1 MYEEYD
7 MKKYLF
13 ALITMMSLLVSGC
26 NKPVS
31 NKSDGSEPIESSGGA
46 ISESSESESF
56 SSENNAPKGT
66 LENPYSIKEALDII
80 GTKTTISN
88 TKIYITGTVSGS
100 PYHNTTYNSYSAYLT
115 GDGAISTIQVYS
127 GTIDAKA
134 GQNDVK
140 DGDVVVAGGYYMYYS
155 KNSQAELAGDQTH
168 DYPIYYSIVRGS
180 GGGSSTE
187 YETLEDNGRET
198 ITTTITFTEE
208 NAATQRTTNS
218 RGQIMWQ
225 NGIVTMECDDGS
237 QYSTDWTR
245 VNPFRFYVGTYLHFR
260 VSSGQIKYIK
270 FVTDQYYPFQGSE
283 PITNGKV
290 TVESNTLAYV
300 FAKKNGTN
308 YIKIHKSVN
317 GQVSNVAVKQI
328 RMYSL
333 TVVSYK

>member
-1 MYEEYD
+1 

-13 ALITMMSLLVSGC
+13 ALIAMMSLLVTGC
-26 NKPVS
+26 NKPASVQSDNPQSLDNS
-31 NKSDGSEPIESSGGA
+31 NESSG
-46 ISESSESESF
+46 EVLSESESESV

-66 LENPYSIKEALDII
+66 LENPYSIKEALAVI
-80 GTKTTISN
+80 GTNTNISS
-88 TKIYITGTVSGS
+88 TKIYITGTVSGN
-100 PYHNTTYNSYSAYLT
+100 PYHNTTYNSYSAYLM
-115 GDGAISTIQVYS
+115 GDGASSTVQVYS
-127 GTIDAKA
+127 GTIDANA
-134 GQNDVK
+134 GQKDVK

-155 KNSQAELAGDQTH
+155 KNSQAELAGDSSH

-180 GGGSSTE
+180 GGGSTTE

-198 ITTTITFTEE
+198 VETTIAFTSA
-208 NAATQRTTNS
+208 NAETMRTTND
-218 RGQIMWQ
+218 RGNYMWK
-225 NGIVTMECDDGS
+225 NGIVTMECDNGS

-245 VNPFRFYVGTYLHFR
+245 VDPFRFYVGTYLHFR

-270 FVTDQYYPFQGSE
+270 FVTDQNYPFQGSE

-290 TVESNTLAYV
+290 TVQSNTLSYV
-300 FAKKNGTN
+300 FAKKGGTN

-333 TVVSYK
+333 IVVSYK